1 MALGRCALQRLGCDY
16 AERLKAS
23 NRERTLSHSERA
35 RLSAVLDPCWRN
47 GGCYNPCNCGL
58 RRVEP
63 NSAQITGLLQAWA
76 CGDSEA
82 LEALMPV
89 VYGELQQIAH
99 RQMRRERVG
108 HTLQTTALVNEA
120 YLRLIDVTQV
130 QWRDR
135 LHFFAIASQLMRR
148 VLVDTARSRAYAK
161 RGAGLCFVSFNEGI
175 VAVPD
180 RSTEFVR
187 LDDALNEL
195 ASLDPRK
202 VQVVEMRFFG
212 GLSVEEIAEVLKI
225 SPSSVLRD
233 WKLARAW
240 LTQQLRANDADGPD
254 GNSAPARS

>member
-1 MALGRCALQRLGCDY
+1 M
-16 AERLKAS
+16 
-23 NRERTLSHSERA
+23 
-35 RLSAVLDPCWRN
+35 
-47 GGCYNPCNCGL
+47 
-58 RRVEP
+58 EP
-63 NSAQITGLLQAWA
+63 DSAQITGLLQAWA

-82 LEALMPV
+82 LEALIPL
-89 VYGELQQIAH
+89 VYGGLQQIAH

-161 RGAGLCFVSFNEGI
+161 HGAGLCFVSFNERI

-187 LDDALNEL
+187 LDEALNEL
-195 ASLDPRK
+195 GSLDPRK

-212 GLSVEEIAEVLKI
+212 GMRVEEIAEVLKI

-240 LTQQLRANDADGPD
+240 LTQQLRASDADSPD
-254 GNSAPARS
+254 GASGPAGS

>member
-1 MALGRCALQRLGCDY
+1 MLQSVAIVGYESLP
-16 AERLKAS
+16 E
-23 NRERTLSHSERA
+23 
-35 RLSAVLDPCWRN
+35 
-47 GGCYNPCNCGL
+47 
-58 RRVEP
+58 
-63 NSAQITGLLQAWA
+63 ITGLLHAWA
-76 CGDSEA
+76 GGDSEA
-82 LEALMPV
+82 LEALMPL

-99 RQMRRERVG
+99 RQMRRERFG

-148 VLVDTARSRAYAK
+148 VLVDTARSKASAK
-161 RGAGLCFVSFNEGI
+161 RGAGLRFVSFSEGT
-175 VAVPD
+175 VAVTD
-180 RSTEFVR
+180 RCMEFVR

-202 VQVVEMRFFG
+202 VRVVEMRFFG
-212 GLSVEEIAEVLKI
+212 GLSVEEIAQVLKI

-240 LTQQLRANDADGPD
+240 LTQELRANDGNDADG
-254 GNSAPARS
+254 SVAPTHS

>member
-1 MALGRCALQRLGCDY
+1 
-16 AERLKAS
+16 
-23 NRERTLSHSERA
+23 
-35 RLSAVLDPCWRN
+35 
-47 GGCYNPCNCGL
+47 
-58 RRVEP
+58 
-63 NSAQITGLLQAWA
+63 
-76 CGDSEA
+76 
-82 LEALMPV
+82 MPL

-108 HTLQTTALVNEA
+108 HTLQTAALVNEA

-130 QWRDR
+130 PWRDR

-161 RGAGLCFVSFNEGI
+161 RGAGLCFVSFNERI

-187 LDDALNEL
+187 LDEALNEL
-195 ASLDPRK
+195 GSLDPRK

-240 LTQQLRANDADGPD
+240 LTQQLRANDADGPS
-254 GNSAPARS
+254 GANGPGGS

>member
-1 MALGRCALQRLGCDY
+1 LSFSL
-16 AERLKAS
+16 EIS
-23 NRERTLSHSERA
+23 REL
-35 RLSAVLDPCWRN
+35 
-47 GGCYNPCNCGL
+47 GCYNPCNCGL

-63 NSAQITGLLQAWA
+63 NRAQITGLLQAWA

-82 LEALMPV
+82 LEALMPL

-99 RQMRRERVG
+99 RQMRREQVG

-254 GNSAPARS
+254 GASGPARS